1 MVLKLKLV
9 ANNSRGEFN
18 RIVETI
24 RYTPWFAKKYGDYSW
39 VKFPQ
44 FKTVKKLC
52 KILLSSKN
60 TENSR
65 VNLIDDDKK
74 EELIIDFKKEV
85 YPELKLLKKV
95 AGEEEEFNILVNK
108 ITQIPNHIKNGSMAE
123 LEIPIPYFRKKL
135 EEKLL
140 AKIDNKKLMG
150 LGELSKYEENL
161 YFNLFK
167 EKYHLKDVLINH
179 KSIINDAIENFKDII
194 DVEKI
199 FKTLNDNWKF
209 KIAKEYKI
217 ILTAYGTCGS
227 YNSTENNII
236 IRCADHAMPF
246 SISIFHEAIH
256 IGIEKL
262 IIQKYKLNQME
273 KERIV
278 DLICKNYIGEEYRMQ
293 SLNDKINK
301 KIDNFITADI
311 IENNL
316 PLGVENYLKSKE

>member
-1 MVLKLKLV
+1 M
-9 ANNSRGEFN
+9 S
-18 RIVETI
+18 
-24 RYTPWFAKKYGDYSW
+24 
-39 VKFPQ
+39 
-44 FKTVKKLC
+44 
-52 KILLSSKN
+52 SSKK
-60 TENSR
+60 TESND
-65 VNLIDDDKK
+65 IDSISDDKK
-74 EELIIDFKKEV
+74 EELLFDFKKEV

-95 AGEEEEFNILVNK
+95 ASEEEEFNILVDK
-108 ITQIPNHIKNGSMAE
+108 ITQIPYCIKNGSITE
-123 LEIPIPYFRKKL
+123 LKIPMPYFRKKL

-140 AKIDNKKLMG
+140 AKVDNKKLVR
-150 LGELSKYEENL
+150 LGEFSKYEENL

-167 EKYHLKDVLINH
+167 EKYHSKETLADY
-179 KSIINDAIENFKDII
+179 KSIINNELEDFKNVI
-194 DVEKI
+194 DFEKI
-199 FKTLNDNWKF
+199 FKTLNNNWKF

-236 IRCADHAMPF
+236 IRCTDNATPF
-246 SISIFHEAIH
+246 PISIFHEAIH

-301 KIDNFITADI
+301 KN
-311 IENNL
+311 
-316 PLGVENYLKSKE
+316 